1 MEDDRRITG
10 IFFTGIVGSSF
21 IISPEVMDF
30 TLVAR
35 FITLSLFLFLA
46 FAVFVRKE
54 IVLSVKTDLL
64 LAAYALYAIFCCCSV
79 FWAHTTSEALFESA
93 KIFLGF
99 FVFLMT
105 VFTLRRDDGTW
116 MNRLLKFSV
125 VLFFM
130 ELIVIAIQLTDLGD
144 LEKDSLYSIS
154 GMNGHKNLL
163 TSFLLLNLFFLIKAL
178 YRLKKAWKILAA
190 AAIIL
195 SLSLIGLLQTKAVW
209 LGLVVALL
217 VYASAYLFI
226 VIRKKIKQKLHVY
239 VGIGLVMLLANLFF
253 LKVLP
258 ALIDRGLS
266 YNQGVKVE
274 GVNTSSRELD
284 DERLML
290 WQKTNTVFREKPLL
304 GTGMGNWQIWYP
316 KAGLNHLWRAEELNY
331 TFQRPHNDWLWILS
345 ETGLIGFNLF
355 LLFVLSILAF
365 LLKAA
370 LAVGSDVQRRQSLLG
385 YMAII
390 SGFFTAAFFDF
401 PRERMEHTIWINLIF
416 GMAYVEIRS
425 SLTLASLAAVTTR
438 RIHYL
443 AIATVLLFIMA
454 VGMLRHQGEYSL
466 RNLYVAKNRG
476 ERKQVIDLSHS
487 AESFAYTI
495 DPTSMPLCWYSGNA
509 KAQNQDFVGAHQDL
523 LKAYSLSPYN
533 RNVLNDLASSYAF
546 RNETETAKRYYKE
559 AARISPRFDDPKL
572 NLAAIYI
579 REENYKMALY
589 WLSTLN
595 HDSERRT
602 AYETIV
608 KANLRQGM

>member
-10 IFFTGIVGSSF
+10 IFFTGIVLSSF

-46 FAVFVRKE
+46 FTLFVRKAT
-54 IVLSVKTDLL
+54 ILRVKADLA
-64 LAAYALYAIFCCCSV
+64 LAVYALYTAFCCCSIL
-79 FWAHTTSEALFESA
+79 WAHTTSEALFESA
-93 KIFLGF
+93 KVFLGF
-99 FVFLMT
+99 CVFLMT
-105 VFTLRRDDGTW
+105 VFTLRRDEGAW
-116 MNRLLKFSV
+116 LNRLLKFSV

-130 ELIVIAIQLTDLGD
+130 ELVIIAIQMTDLGD

-178 YRLKKAWKILAA
+178 YGLKKSWKILAA
-190 AAIIL
+190 VAIVL
-195 SLSLIGLLQTKAVW
+195 SLALIGLLQTKAVW
-209 LGLVVALL
+209 LGLAIALL
-217 VYASAYLFI
+217 TYAAASLFLI
-226 VIRKKIKQKLHVY
+226 LRKNIRMKLNIFLW
-239 VGIGLVMLLANLFF
+239 IGSVMVVANLFF

-258 ALIDRGLS
+258 VMIDRGLS

-274 GVNTSSRELD
+274 GVNTASRELD

-290 WQKTNTVFREKPLL
+290 WQKTNAVFREKPLL

-316 KAGLNHLWRAEELNY
+316 KTGLDHLWRAEELNY

-355 LLFVLSILAF
+355 LLFVISILAF

-370 LAVGSDVQRRQSLLG
+370 LAVADDIQRRRRILG
-385 YMAII
+385 YIAVI
-390 SGFFTAAFFDF
+390 SAYFTVAFFDF

-416 GMAYVEIRS
+416 GMAYVEIRN
-425 SLTLASLAAVTTR
+425 SLTLASLVAFTPR
-438 RIHYL
+438 RLHYL
-443 AIATVLLFIMA
+443 AVATVLLFICG
-454 VGMLRHQGEYSL
+454 VGILRHQGEYNL

-476 ERKQVIDLSHS
+476 ERGQVVDLCKA

-495 DPTSMPLCWYSGNA
+495 DPTSLPLCWYSGNA
-509 KAQNQDFVGAHQDL
+509 KAQNKDFAGAHQDL
-523 LKAYSLSPYN
+523 LKAYRLNPYN
-533 RNVLNDLASSYAF
+533 RNVLNDLASSYAL
-546 RNETETAKRYYKE
+546 RNETETAKMYYKE

-579 REENYKMALY
+579 REENYRMALY
-589 WLSTLN
+589 WLSRLN
-595 HDSERRT
+595 HPSERRT

-608 KANLRQGM
+608 KANLK